1 MSRQLQDC
9 ERMLNELRD
18 RLGEDDPLVSQWQD
32 ELAVRD
38 AFEFRYPSK
47 WPRKNASSSS
57 RSAAHVERRPW
68 MSLFERSRHAQVA
81 GAPQRLQALH

>member
-9 ERMLNELRD
+9 ERMFNELKD

-47 WPRKNASSSS
+47 WPR
-57 RSAAHVERRPW
+57 AATRPAGHVERRPW
-68 MSLFERSRHAQVA
+68 MSLFERTRHAQVA
-81 GAPQRLQALH
+81 GVSQRLQSLH

>member
-1 MSRQLQDC
+1 MSRQLQHC
-9 ERMLNELRD
+9 ERMFNELKD
-18 RLGEDDPLVSQWQD
+18 RLGEEDPLISQWQD

-47 WPRKNASSSS
+47 WPRGGTKPSVQ
-57 RSAAHVERRPW
+57 VERRPW

-81 GAPQRLQALH
+81 GAPQRLNSLH